1 MIKTNLVRLFSGL
14 SPITAKKEKLMIHA
28 HTLVALVI
36 NYEKKVKKTKTR
48 KLEKLIT
55 MCKDQ
60 C

>member
-1 MIKTNLVRLFSGL
+1 MIKTNFVRLFSGL
-14 SPITAKKEKLMIHA
+14 SPVTAKKEKLMIHA

-36 NYEKKVKKTKTR
+36 NYEKVKKIKTR